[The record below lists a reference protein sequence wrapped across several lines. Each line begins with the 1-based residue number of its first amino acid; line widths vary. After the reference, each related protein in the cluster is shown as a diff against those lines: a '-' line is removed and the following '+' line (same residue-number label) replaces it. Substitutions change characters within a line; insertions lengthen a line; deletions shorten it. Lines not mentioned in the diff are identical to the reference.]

1 VLKTFYPLFIMMCL
15 FLQACIHNKESEKQ
29 NFKKPDLSK
38 AAGYNVQLGL
48 GYLKQGNRP
57 RAKKK
62 ILTALEQEPT
72 SPDVNSAMAYYF
84 EQTGELDQA
93 EKYYLKAMSLSG
105 NKGAQ
110 LNNYGAFLCR
120 QGNYKQAESYFLK
133 AVSDLKYI
141 HTAGAYENA
150 ALCALSV
157 SNEEMAKLYFS
168 KALNQDP
175 SQRVSLYELL
185 KLEMKTGHMT
195 EAFALLQK
203 YPELVVTDRVLLSL
217 AKEISDKT
225 VHLSTAA
232 KYELNMNNLNSNIDN
247 GGVNNEYNNH
257 TG

>member
-1 VLKTFYPLFIMMCL
+1 MLKTFYPLFIMMCL
-15 FLQACIHNKESEKQ
+15 LIQACAHNKESEKQ

-38 AAGYNVQLGL
+38 AAAYNVQLGL

-72 SPDVNSAMAYYF
+72 SADANSAMAYYC
-84 EQTGELDQA
+84 EQTGELEQA
-93 EKYYLKAMSLSG
+93 ESYYLKALSLSG

-133 AVSDLKYI
+133 AISDLKYI
-141 HTAGAYENA
+141 HTGGAYENA
-150 ALCALSV
+150 ALCALSA
-157 SNEEMAKLYFS
+157 SNEGKAKYYFS

-175 SQRVSLYELL
+175 SRKVSLYELL
-185 KLEMKTGHMT
+185 KLEMKTGHMA
-195 EAFALLQK
+195 EAFVLLQK
-203 YPELVVTDRVLLSL
+203 HSELVMTDRVLLSL

-225 VHLSTAA
+225 GHHNIAA
-232 KYELNMNNLNSNIDN
+232 KYELNINNLNSNIDN

-257 TG
+257 DG